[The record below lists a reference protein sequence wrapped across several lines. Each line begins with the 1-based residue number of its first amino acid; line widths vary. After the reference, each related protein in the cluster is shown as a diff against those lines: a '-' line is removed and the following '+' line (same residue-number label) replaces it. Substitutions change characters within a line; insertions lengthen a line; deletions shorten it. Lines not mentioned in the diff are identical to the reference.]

1 MRYSNINT
9 VTVVGLRGTMYVE
22 TARDTNEV
30 SIQADG
36 PYETCAV
43 GDSQVIIYPE
53 GQEPVSL
60 LRGSLEGS
68 TEITTGGPHVGSVE
82 ATTSVQLDVHSSRVK
97 ARASASVR
105 ATVRVMAPPNTSLEL
120 IRCRGLRKGPRGW
133 HFMQGTSR
141 LTIR

>member
-1 MRYSNINT
+1 MRYRDINK

-22 TARDTNEV
+22 TARDTNDV
-30 SIQADG
+30 SIQTDG
-36 PYETCAV
+36 PYEAQAV
-43 GDSQVIIYPE
+43 GNSEVMIYPE
-53 GQEPVSL
+53 GQEPGSL
-60 LRGSLEGS
+60 LEGS
-68 TEITTGGPHVGSVE
+68 TDITTGGTHVGSVE
-82 ATTSVQLDVHSSRVK
+82 ATTSVQFGGHSPLVK

-141 LTIR
+141 LTVR